1 VASPSPPA
9 RWPAESLPVCGC
21 GCGERVRM
29 PGALFRAGHR
39 QRLGHVPPTCPDCG
53 APVAARGRRG
63 WPCAVT
69 ARGPNPRR
77 PKLTL
82 RCRGPAARGCW
93 SSDAATSRGC
103 RSRGTRP
110 RAPTCVG
117 AIGSRRV
124 RPTGGGHWAASRAAG
139 LPHARV
145 GTDSRRGRGPR
156 DPTERARRNSDRGQ
170 RSRGAS
176 SPRADARGHCDM
188 R

>member
-53 APVAARGRRG
+53 APVTARGRRG

-82 RCRGPAARGCW
+82 RCRGPAARVLVIGRGHV
-93 SSDAATSRGC
+93 SRLPKTRDAATSTYLC
-103 RSRGTRP
+103 RRCRQ
-110 RAPTCVG
+110 G
-117 AIGSRRV
+117 AR
-124 RPTGGGHWAASRAAG
+124 
-139 LPHARV
+139 
-145 GTDSRRGRGPR
+145 
-156 DPTERARRNSDRGQ
+156 
-170 RSRGAS
+170 
-176 SPRADARGHCDM
+176 
-188 R
+188 